1 MIIDTLNRWVQ
12 KSLFTI
18 GVLLFCAPLSAQE
31 SEGVRFVEK
40 PFKDVLAQAKAENKM
55 VFIDC
60 YTSWCG
66 PCKMMAA
73 KEFPKKVMGDY
84 FNAKFVSSKFDME
97 KGEGPDLSEVW
108 DVNAYPTFLVMN
120 NDGEILF
127 RIVGYLPA
135 EKFIE
140 EVETKLA
147 AGQGG
152 TLEARY
158 KAVERSPEFIQSY
171 LEELNKAYRKGEC
184 MKVVRE
190 YLSGKL
196 PEMLTDTLAFNL
208 FLQHIDDPYEESFLY
223 VSKNEE
229 AFVKRYGTKA
239 SEKVWTVWS
248 MYPMKLFYFEF
259 KQGRP
264 IDAKLN
270 DFMALMKKNDT
281 PYREEIECSMELTMA
296 REKKDTLAVWNV
308 SRRCAKLE
316 RISDAELSHAYSMS
330 ADYLKDKQALKELEA
345 LVRVRLQKLHQKKEM
360 NASASS
366 QEAEIYKRNEEAY
379 NKVLDKIKSR
389 I

>member
-1 MIIDTLNRWVQ
+1 
-12 KSLFTI
+12 
-18 GVLLFCAPLSAQE
+18 
-31 SEGVRFVEK
+31 
-40 PFKDVLAQAKAENKM
+40 
-55 VFIDC
+55 
-60 YTSWCG
+60 
-66 PCKMMAA
+66 
-73 KEFPKKVMGDY
+73 MGDY
-84 FNAKFVSSKFDME
+84 FNAKFVSAKFDME

-120 NDGEILF
+120 NDGEVLF

-158 KAVERSPEFIQSY
+158 KAGERSPEFIQSY

-281 PYREEIECSMELTMA
+281 PYREEIECSTELTMA

-316 RISDAELSHAYSMS
+316 RINDTELSHAYSMS
-330 ADYLKDKQALKELEA
+330 ADYLKDKQALKELDA

-360 NASASS
+360 NPSASS
-366 QEAEIYKRNEEAY
+366 QEAEICKRNEEAY